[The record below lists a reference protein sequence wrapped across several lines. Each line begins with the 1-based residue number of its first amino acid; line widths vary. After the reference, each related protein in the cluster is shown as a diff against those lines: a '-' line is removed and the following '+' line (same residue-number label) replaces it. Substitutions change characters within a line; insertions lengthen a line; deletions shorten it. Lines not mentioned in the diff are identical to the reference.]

1 MALNKIIISLFVLLV
16 TGSTTFA
23 SEKPKWSS
31 QTIYMMMT
39 QCYQIMNQSFIVNF
53 GVPVIPQLGLN
64 QCACVN
70 DKIHMKFDTE
80 NIYAMTPP
88 DQITKTIN
96 GFSEECILEGAMG
109 EEARKALFDALQ
121 NPDQQNLT
129 WDNIK

>member
-1 MALNKIIISLFVLLV
+1 
-16 TGSTTFA
+16 
-23 SEKPKWSS
+23 
-31 QTIYMMMT
+31 
-39 QCYQIMNQSFIVNF
+39 
-53 GVPVIPQLGLN
+53 
-64 QCACVN
+64 
-70 DKIHMKFDTE
+70 MKFDTE